1 MEKLLNAMDRRP
13 GRTIAAIM
21 AANVILF
28 LGAVAVIA
36 IAVRYAL
43 TGHVG

>member
-21 AANVILF
+21 ATNVVIF
-28 LGAVAVIA
+28 LGGVAAIAVAV
-36 IAVRYAL
+36 RWAL
-43 TGHVG
+43 TGHIG

>member
-21 AANVILF
+21 VTNVVIF
-28 LGAVAVIA
+28 LGVSQRLHVAV
-36 IAVRYAL
+36 RWAL
-43 TGHVG
+43 TGHIG